1 MMGYWGYYREYETVG
16 QKIAKAKRQ
25 LEKLQKTNPNIC
37 PVIIEG
43 NTITKSWWGK
53 AWTKNLE
60 SYADYSNR
68 IGRGRSYVRN
78 GLVIDLRIEAGQV
91 DALVCG
97 SSSKPYKIKV
107 EIQPLLKE
115 KLDNLTKL
123 CNNKINGLEELVA
136 GRFPKELEALFTQ
149 KSQGLFP
156 SNKEIKFN
164 CSCPDSAYMCKHVSA
179 VLYAIGAK
187 FDTDPTLFFKL
198 RGIEFKLFLA
208 KTVEEKMHCMLKN
221 AGKNSKRVI
230 TDKEATA
237 LFNIL

>member
-25 LEKLQKTNPNIC
+25 LDKLKKTNPDIC

-43 NTITKSWWGK
+43 NTIAKSWWGK

-78 GLVIDLRIEAGQV
+78 GLVIDLKIEAGQV
-91 DALVCG
+91 CALVCG
-97 SSSKPYKIKV
+97 SSSTPYKIKV
-107 EIQPLLKE
+107 EIEPLLKE
-115 KLDNLTKL
+115 KLDSLTKL
-123 CNNKINGLEELVA
+123 CNNRINGLEELVE
-136 GRFPKELEALFTQ
+136 GRFPKELEDIFTQ

-156 SNKEIKFN
+156 SNKEIKFA
-164 CSCPDSAYMCKHVSA
+164 CSCPDVAYMCKHISA

-187 FDTDPTLFFKL
+187 FDSDPTLFFKL

-208 KTVEEKMHCMLKN
+208 KTVEEKMQSMLKN

-230 TDKEATA
+230 TDKEATT
-237 LFNIL
+237 LFGIL